1 MNDDTTENPVRGLLV
16 GRTFRVEDIAGLGTL
31 DRGHP
36 ELVFDVD
43 GAIHGHATVNRIR
56 GTYEVTGSTL
66 TVRGLASTRMAGDEG
81 AMAQE
86 DRLLAFLDQPL
97 TVRAGEPGTGW
108 VLLDDGAAQT
118 RLVDMT
124 GESLRKSGDAGTTL
138 TVSGTVVY
146 PQRMALV
153 PEAVTTVTLEDTA
166 LADARSTQLAVQH
179 IVGGQVPI
187 PFELT
192 VQADAIEETAQLAV
206 RARITVDDQLNWTS
220 DTAHLVARDQSTH
233 GVIITVVQVTNDAS

>member
-1 MNDDTTENPVRGLLV
+1 MNDARNDNLARELLV
-16 GRTFRVEDIAGLGTL
+16 GRTFRVEDIAGRGTL

-36 ELVFDVD
+36 ELTFDVD
-43 GAIHGHATVNRIR
+43 GSLHGQATVNRIR
-56 GTYEVTGSTL
+56 GSYELNGSTL
-66 TVRGLASTRMAGDEG
+66 TITGLASTRMASDEG

-86 DRLLAFLDQPL
+86 SRLLSFLEQSL
-97 TVRAGEPGTGW
+97 TVLAGDTGTGW